1 METNRIKAVVDDHIQ
16 PLCLRDV
23 LYLPELEKNL
33 LSVCA
38 MIKLGATVLF
48 EDGVVKI
55 IRNSK
60 LLATGVMR
68 GKLYVLKML
77 IPDEQVNVAERSS
90 SLQLWHYRLGH
101 LGMDN
106 VNKMMNE
113 QMVDGMNSVNDEK
126 SSVCEACIM
135 GKQHRCP
142 YPRGHAEHSTQP
154 FEVVHSDVCGPMSVS
169 SFGGS
174 HYYVTFID
182 DYTRYNCVY
191 FMKNKSEVLEK
202 FKEFHNFAT
211 NLAGNQIKVLCSDN
225 GGEYCSRNF
234 DEYLKQKGITRQLTV
249 PNNPAQNGLAERM
262 NRTIVESA
270 RSMMFHSNLSVNFW
284 AEAVNTAV
292 YLKNRS
298 PTTALDGITR
308 YECLFNRK
316 PDVAHLRVFG
326 CIAFVHVPSDQR
338 KKLDRKSRKV
348 IFVGY
353 PDGTK
358 GYKLYDPVSCMF
370 LRSRDVVFLERE
382 FHDFDCKDSGTSV
395 FDCMLKNHVE
405 VEAHDN
411 SGEQNQADQGHLEEH
426 GEDVEPLHLNQ
437 QVGETYE
444 ENFIRN
450 AEQLGAKRQRK
461 PPTRFDEE
469 CYVAS
474 DLTADINEPT
484 NIEDAFSGEHSHQ
497 WKEATKSEYDSLVG
511 NNTWE
516 LVPLPDGKNV
526 VGSRWVFK
534 VKRDADGSVQR
545 FKARLVAQGYSQ
557 SKGIDYQEVFSP
569 VARYN
574 SIRALFAVAN
584 TCDWD
589 VHQMDVKT
597 AFLQGDLDEEIFMK
611 QPEGYIDEERP
622 NHVCRLNKSIYGLKQ
637 AARCWNSSIDTFL
650 LSTEYRKC
658 TADPCVYMKS
668 VKRQDGEIDF
678 VIIAL
683 YVDDILLFSN
693 NSEMLKREKLALAKR
708 FDVED
713 LGELHYVLGMCVK
726 RNRGLRTLSISQT
739 KYLEGILKKF
749 NVDKCKPVSTP
760 LEAGRKFESLSE
772 DDKPVDAKLFQMAI
786 GCLTYA
792 ATISRP
798 DLAAAVGVLSKF
810 MAKPGKEHWQ
820 GIKRILRYVQGNLNY
835 GLVFSTEG
843 IDHTLTGYSDANW
856 RGDLSTRRS
865 TTGYVFQIQGSTV
878 SWCSKRQACVSR
890 SSTEAEYIA
899 LSTACQEGVWLRR
912 LLSDIQIKQ
921 NGPSTVFEDNR
932 GAIELSK
939 NPKFHNRMKHIDVSY
954 HYVREQVNLNI
965 ISVKYCPTEDMIAD
979 VMTKGLS
986 KTVFEKFRNK
996 LGVLEIKD

>member
-1 METNRIKAVVDDHIQ
+1 
-16 PLCLRDV
+16 
-23 LYLPELEKNL
+23 
-33 LSVCA
+33 
-38 MIKLGATVLF
+38 
-48 EDGVVKI
+48 
-55 IRNSK
+55 
-60 LLATGVMR
+60 MR

-142 YPRGHAEHSTQP
+142 YPRGHAERSTQP

-169 SFGGS
+169 LFGGS
-174 HYYVTFID
+174 RYYVTFID

-191 FMKNKSEVLEK
+191 FMKNKIEVLEK
-202 FKEFHNFAT
+202 FKEFHNFAK
-211 NLAGNQIKVLCSDN
+211 NLAGERIKVLRSDN
-225 GGEYCSRNF
+225 GGEYSSRHF
-234 DEYLKQKGITRQLTV
+234 DEYLKEKGITRQLTV

-292 YLKNRS
+292 Y
-298 PTTALDGITR
+298 
-308 YECLFNRK
+308 
-316 PDVAHLRVFG
+316 V
-326 CIAFVHVPSDQR
+326 
-338 KKLDRKSRKV
+338 
-348 IFVGY
+348 
-353 PDGTK
+353 
-358 GYKLYDPVSCMF
+358 
-370 LRSRDVVFLERE
+370 
-382 FHDFDCKDSGTSV
+382 
-395 FDCMLKNHVE
+395 
-405 VEAHDN
+405 
-411 SGEQNQADQGHLEEH
+411 
-426 GEDVEPLHLNQ
+426 
-437 QVGETYE
+437 
-444 ENFIRN
+444 IRN
-450 AEQLGAKRQRK
+450 AEQLGAKRQRD

-516 LVPLPDGKNV
+516 LVPPPDGKNV

-534 VKRDADGSVQR
+534 VKRDVDGSAQR

-574 SIRALFAVAN
+574 SIRALFA
-584 TCDWD
+584 CDWD

-739 KYLEGILKKF
+739 KYLERILKKF
-749 NVDKCKPVSTP
+749 NMDKCKPVSTP
-760 LEAGRKFESLSE
+760 LEARRKFESLSE
-772 DDKPVDAKLFQMAI
+772 DYNPSM
-786 GCLTYA
+786 
-792 ATISRP
+792 
-798 DLAAAVGVLSKF
+798 LSYSK
-810 MAKPGKEHWQ
+810 WQ
-820 GIKRILRYVQGNLNY
+820 
-835 GLVFSTEG
+835 LV
-843 IDHTLTGYSDANW
+843 A
-856 RGDLSTRRS
+856 
-865 TTGYVFQIQGSTV
+865 
-878 SWCSKRQACVSR
+878 
-890 SSTEAEYIA
+890 
-899 LSTACQEGVWLRR
+899 
-912 LLSDIQIKQ
+912 
-921 NGPSTVFEDNR
+921 
-932 GAIELSK
+932 
-939 NPKFHNRMKHIDVSY
+939 
-954 HYVREQVNLNI
+954 
-965 ISVKYCPTEDMIAD
+965 
-979 VMTKGLS
+979 
-986 KTVFEKFRNK
+986 
-996 LGVLEIKD
+996 